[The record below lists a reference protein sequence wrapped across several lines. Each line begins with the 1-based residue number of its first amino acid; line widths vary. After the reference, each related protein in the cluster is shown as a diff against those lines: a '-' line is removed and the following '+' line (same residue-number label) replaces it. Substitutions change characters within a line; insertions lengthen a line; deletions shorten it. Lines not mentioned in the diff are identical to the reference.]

1 MFSDWE
7 GDRALPGPTQHE
19 NTGWC
24 PAARIRARSV
34 SRGLERRRK
43 SSGAGGAGITF
54 RSTVAEVAESS
65 AGFPLLLFS
74 LMHTDSYSVRKVA
87 EEQLGLG
94 APGIN
99 ALCHFGDGV

>member
-1 MFSDWE
+1 M
-7 GDRALPGPTQHE
+7 L
-19 NTGWC
+19 
-24 PAARIRARSV
+24 
-34 SRGLERRRK
+34 
-43 SSGAGGAGITF
+43 GGAGITF
-54 RSTVAEVAESS
+54 RSTVAEVAVSS